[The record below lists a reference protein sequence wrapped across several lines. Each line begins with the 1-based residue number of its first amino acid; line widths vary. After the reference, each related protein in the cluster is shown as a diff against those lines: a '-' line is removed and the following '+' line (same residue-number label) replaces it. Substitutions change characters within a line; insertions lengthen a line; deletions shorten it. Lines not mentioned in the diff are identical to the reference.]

1 MARYTTAYSAFL
13 LRLDEVQLL
22 IRFAGEKERAAPI
35 ALRHEINALCR
46 GAVVLLS
53 SHLEAYIK
61 ELGELALESLHS
73 KNISRSNISSKFFY
87 HISKSFFQ
95 DIQDNSNPEKMA
107 DRLFSFINDDLPYW
121 SRVGAFPLQIPVERF
136 NKGFSNPAFSKI
148 CSYIGR
154 FGYSEYKRDLARALG
169 ASNLPLTN
177 MVDHLVDMRNK
188 IAHGDPTA
196 TKPPADV
203 KLMVKAIRDYAIAT
217 DRLFAAWWSREFC
230 SIR

>member
-1 MARYTTAYSAFL
+1 MARYTTAYSAFVS
-13 LRLDEVQLL
+13 RLDEINLL
-22 IRFAGEKERAAPI
+22 IRFASEKERLAPV

-61 ELGELALESLHS
+61 ELGELALESLYS
-73 KNISRSNISSKFFY
+73 KKISRTSISSKFFY
-87 HISKSFFQ
+87 HISKSFFA
-95 DIQDNSNPEKMA
+95 DIQDTADPERMA
-107 DRLFSFINDDLPYW
+107 DRLFSFIEDDLLYW
-121 SRVGAFPLQIPVERF
+121 SRVGHFPLQIPVERF

-154 FGYSEYKRDLARALG
+154 FGYSEYKRDLARELAG
-169 ASNLPLTN
+169 NNLPLIN

-188 IAHGDPTA
+188 IAHGDPAA

-203 KLMVKAIRDYAIAT
+203 RLMVKAIRDYAVAT
-217 DRLFAAWWSREFC
+217 DCLFAAWWKLKFC